1 MATKATKASTN
12 GHVNRVAE
20 ALESMGGEQAVR
32 VTAPN
37 FRTAEFKVIGTA
49 PYVQLKFGEKARNMM
64 RATQAAGSTAKKG
77 KKREAKDFDG
87 LFLSAQHISA
97 DGWNGVPAS
106 AFRHAMVEACTLVDF
121 HKTKAKK
128 AVFIDAD
135 GYDKDDGMPLVRIHG
150 RKPRHVEHPVPNAN
164 GAMDI
169 RVRAMFDE
177 GWTATLRVTFDADL
191 FTLTDITNL
200 LMRAGM
206 QVGVG
211 EGRPSSK
218 NSIGMGWGT
227 FSIEGG
233 KS

>member
-20 ALESMGGEQAVR
+20 ALESMGSQQAVR

-37 FRTAEFKVIGTA
+37 FKSAEFKVVGTA
-49 PYVQLKFGEKARNMM
+49 PYVQLAFGEKARNIL
-64 RATQAAGSTAKKG
+64 RANHAAGSTAKKG

-87 LFLSAQHISA
+87 LFIAAQHISHE
-97 DGWNGVPAS
+97 GWSGIPAS

-128 AVFIDAD
+128 AVFIEPH
-135 GYDKDDGMPLVRIHG
+135 GFDKSEGQPLVRIIG
-150 RKPRHVEHPVPNAN
+150 KPKHVEHTVRNAN
-164 GAMDI
+164 GQPDI
-169 RVRAMFDE
+169 RVRAMFDA
-177 GWTATLRVTFDADL
+177 GWSTTLRVTFDADL

-218 NSIGMGWGT
+218 NGIGMGWGT

-233 KS
+233 KA

>member
-1 MATKATKASTN
+1 MATKSQKSETN

-20 ALESMGGEQAVR
+20 VLESMAGEQAVR

-37 FRTAEFKVIGTA
+37 FKTAEFRIVGTS
-49 PYVQLKFGEKARNMM
+49 PYVQLKFGEKARNKM
-64 RATQAAGSTAKKG
+64 RANQAAGSTAKKG
-77 KKREAKDFDG
+77 SKREAKDFDG
-87 LFLSAQHISA
+87 LFIAAQHISV
-97 DGWNGVPAS
+97 DGWNGIPAS

-135 GYDKDDGMPLVRIHG
+135 GYDKDDGQPLVKLNG
-150 RKPRHVEHPVPNAN
+150 RKPRHVEHTMPNAN
-164 GAMDI
+164 GAVDI

-177 GWTATLRVTFDADL
+177 GWTASLRVTFDAAL
-191 FTLTDITNL
+191 FTLTVITNL

-218 NSIGMGWGT
+218 NSIGMGWGS

-233 KS
+233 AK

>member
-1 MATKATKASTN
+1 MTTKIAKAESN
-12 GHVNRVAE
+12 GHVNRVSD
-20 ALESMGGEQAVR
+20 ALQEIVGEQSVR

-37 FRTAEFKVIGTA
+37 FKTAEFTIVGTA
-49 PYVQLKFGEKARNMM
+49 PYVQLKFGEKARNQM
-64 RATQAAGSTAKKG
+64 RAKQAAGPTAKKG
-77 KKREAKDFDG
+77 GKREAKNFEA
-87 LFLSAQHISA
+87 LFIAAQHISA
-97 DGWNGVPAS
+97 DGWNGIPAS

-128 AVFIDAD
+128 AVFVDAD
-135 GYDKDDGMPLVRIHG
+135 GYDKDDAMPLVRIHG
-150 RKPRHVEHPVPNAN
+150 CAPRHVEHTMPNAN
-164 GAMDI
+164 GNADI

-211 EGRPSSK
+211 EGRPGSK

-227 FSIEGG
+227 FVIQGG
-233 KS
+233 V

>member
-1 MATKATKASTN
+1 MAAKIKKAETN

-20 ALESMGGEQAVR
+20 VLDQMAGEQAVR
-32 VTAPN
+32 VSAPN
-37 FRTAEFKVIGTA
+37 FKTAEFTITGTA
-49 PYVQLKFGEKARNMM
+49 PYVQLKFGEKARNQM
-64 RATQAAGSTAKKG
+64 RANQAAGSTAKKG
-77 KKREAKDFDG
+77 KKREAKDFDA
-87 LFLSAQHISA
+87 LFVSAQHLSVE
-97 DGWNGVPAS
+97 GWNGIPAS

-128 AVFIDAD
+128 AVFVESD
-135 GYDKDDGMPLVRIHG
+135 GYDKDDGQPLVRLQG
-150 RKPRHVEHPVPNAN
+150 RKPRHVEHTMPNAN
-164 GAMDI
+164 GAVDI

-177 GWTATLRVTFDADL
+177 GWTAKLRITFDADL
-191 FTLTDITNL
+191 FTLTDVTNL

-227 FSIEGG
+227 FSIQGG
-233 KS
+233 AK

>member
-1 MATKATKASTN
+1 MTTKASTN
-12 GHVNRVAE
+12 GHVNRVADS
-20 ALESMGGEQAVR
+20 LDQLGGEQAVR

-37 FRTAEFKVIGTA
+37 FKTAQFTITGTA
-49 PYVQLKFGEKARNMM
+49 PYVQLKFGEKARNQI
-64 RATQAAGSTAKKG
+64 RANQAAGSTAKKG
-77 KKREAKDFDG
+77 SKREAKNFDA
-87 LFLSAQHISA
+87 LFLAAQHIS
-97 DGWNGVPAS
+97 DEGWNGIPAS

-128 AVFIDAD
+128 AVFVDAD
-135 GYDKDDGMPLVRIHG
+135 GYDKDDAQPLVRLLG
-150 RKPRHVEHPVPNAN
+150 KKPRHVEHTMPNAN
-164 GAMDI
+164 GKVDI
-169 RVRAMFDE
+169 RVRAHFDQ
-177 GWTATLRVTFDADL
+177 GWTASLRITFDADL

-227 FSIEGG
+227 FTIKG
-233 KS
+233 KA

>member
-1 MATKATKASTN
+1 MAAKVKASETN
-12 GHVNRVAE
+12 GHINRVAE
-20 ALESMGGEQAVR
+20 VLQQMSGEQAVR

-37 FRTAEFKVIGTA
+37 FKTVVFDITGTA
-49 PYVQLKFGEKARNMM
+49 PYVQLKFGEKARNQM

-77 KKREAKDFDG
+77 TKREAKDFDA
-87 LFLSAQHISA
+87 LFVCAQHLSRE
-97 DGWNGVPAS
+97 GWNGIPAS

-128 AVFIDAD
+128 AVFVEAD
-135 GYDKDDGMPLVRIHG
+135 GYDKDDQQPLIRLLG
-150 RKPRHVEHPVPNAN
+150 KKPRHVEHTMPNAN
-164 GAMDI
+164 GKVDI

-177 GWTATLRVTFDADL
+177 GWTAKLRISFDADL
-191 FTLTDITNL
+191 FTLTDVTNL

-227 FSIEGG
+227 FRIEGG
-233 KS
+233 GK

>member
-1 MATKATKASTN
+1 MATKASTN
-12 GHVNRVAE
+12 GHVNRVAD
-20 ALESMGGEQAVR
+20 ALEQMGGEQAVR

-37 FRTAEFKVIGTA
+37 FKTAQFTITGTA
-49 PYVQLKFGEKARNMM
+49 PYVQLKFGEKARNQM
-64 RATQAAGSTAKKG
+64 REKQAAGSTAKKG
-77 KKREAKDFDG
+77 AKREAKDFDA
-87 LFLSAQHISA
+87 LFISAQHISD
-97 DGWNGVPAS
+97 DGWNGIPAS

-128 AVFIDAD
+128 AVFVDAD
-135 GYDKDDGMPLVRIHG
+135 GYDKDDAQPLVRLHG
-150 RKPRHVEHPVPNAN
+150 KKPRHVEHTMPNAN
-164 GAMDI
+164 GNVDI

-177 GWTATLRVTFDADL
+177 GWTATLRITFDADL

-227 FSIEGG
+227 FSIKG
-233 KS
+233 KE

>member
-1 MATKATKASTN
+1 MATKINKAATN
-12 GHVNRVAE
+12 GHTNRVAE
-20 ALESMGGEQAVR
+20 VLEVMPTPEAVR

-37 FRTAEFKVIGTA
+37 FKTAEFRVVGTA
-49 PYVQLKFGEKARNMM
+49 PYVQLAFSEKARNIM
-64 RATQAAGSTAKKG
+64 RENQAAGSTAKKG
-77 KKREAKDFDG
+77 KKREAKDFDS
-87 LFLSAQHISA
+87 LFLAAQHVSVE
-97 DGWNGVPAS
+97 GWNGIPAS

-128 AVFIDAD
+128 AVFIEAD
-135 GYDKDDGMPLVRIHG
+135 GYDKNDAQPLVRLRG
-150 RKPRHVEHPVPNAN
+150 REPKHVEHTVPNAN
-164 GAMDI
+164 GKPDI
-169 RVRAMFDE
+169 RVRAMFE
-177 GWTATLRVTFDADL
+177 QGWTAAVRVTFDADL

-227 FSIEGG
+227 FSIER
-233 KS
+233 SV

>member
-1 MATKATKASTN
+1 MATKAKKAETN
-12 GHVNRVAE
+12 GHTNRVAE
-20 ALESMGGEQAVR
+20 VLDSMASEQAVR

-37 FRTAEFKVIGTA
+37 FKTAEFTIRGTA
-49 PYVQLKFGEKARNMM
+49 PYVQLAFSEKQRNVL
-64 RATQAAGSTAKKG
+64 RETHAAGSTARKG

-87 LFLSAQHISA
+87 LFLAAQHIST
-97 DGWNGVPAS
+97 DGWNGIPAS

-128 AVFIDAD
+128 AVFIEPQ
-135 GYDKDDGMPLVRIHG
+135 GFDKSEGQPLVRIIG
-150 RKPRHVEHPVPNAN
+150 KKPQHIESVVPNAN
-164 GAMDI
+164 GKPDI
-169 RVRAMFDE
+169 RVRALFE
-177 GWTATLRVTFDADL
+177 AGWTATLRITFDADL

-218 NSIGMGWGT
+218 NSIGVGWGT
-227 FSIEGG
+227 FSIERGE
-233 KS
+233 

>member
-1 MATKATKASTN
+1 MATKLTKSQLN
-12 GHVNRVAE
+12 GHANRVAGV
-20 ALESMGGEQAVR
+20 LESMSAPEAVR

-37 FRTAEFKVIGTA
+37 FKTAEFKIVGTA
-49 PYVQLKFGEKARNMM
+49 PYVQLAFSEKARNIM
-64 RATQAAGSTAKKG
+64 RENQAAGSTAKKG
-77 KKREAKDFDG
+77 KKREAKDFEG
-87 LFLSAQHISA
+87 LFLAAQHIST
-97 DGWNGVPAS
+97 DGWSGIPAS

-135 GYDKDDGMPLVRIHG
+135 GYDKNDAQPLVKLLG
-150 RKPRHVEHPVPNAN
+150 RKPKHVEHTVPNAN
-164 GAMDI
+164 GNPDI
-169 RVRAMFDE
+169 RVRAMFDQ
-177 GWTATLRVTFDADL
+177 GWTAIVRVTFDADL

-227 FSIEGG
+227 FSIER
-233 KS
+233 SV

>member
-1 MATKATKASTN
+1 MATKSSKAGSN

-20 ALESMGGEQAVR
+20 ALQEMGGEESVR

-37 FRTAEFKVIGTA
+37 FKTAQFTIVGTS
-49 PYVQLKFGEKARNMM
+49 PYVQLKFGEKARNQM
-64 RATQAAGSTAKKG
+64 RSNQAAGSTAKKG

-87 LFLSAQHISA
+87 LFLSAQHVSA
-97 DGWNGVPAS
+97 DGWNGIPAS

-128 AVFIDAD
+128 AVFVDAN

-150 RKPRHVEHPVPNAN
+150 RKARHVEHPVPNAN
-164 GAMDI
+164 GNMDI

-177 GWTATLRVTFDADL
+177 GWTATLRITFDADL
-191 FTLTDITNL
+191 FTLSDITNL

-227 FSIEGG
+227 FRIQG
-233 KS
+233 KE

>member
-1 MATKATKASTN
+1 MATKASKAATN
-12 GHVNRVAE
+12 GHANRVAE
-20 ALESMGGEQAVR
+20 VLDNLTGDHAVR

-37 FRTAEFKVIGTA
+37 FKTAEFRLVGTA
-49 PYVQLKFGEKARNMM
+49 PYVQLAFSEKARNIM
-64 RATQAAGSTAKKG
+64 RENQAAGSTAKKG
-77 KKREAKDFDG
+77 KKREAKDFDA
-87 LFLSAQHISA
+87 LFLAAQHIST
-97 DGWNGVPAS
+97 DGWNGIPAS

-128 AVFIDAD
+128 AVFVEAEGFDRSDAQ
-135 GYDKDDGMPLVRIHG
+135 PLVRING
-150 RKPRHVEHPVPNAN
+150 RKPKHVEHTVPNAN
-164 GAMDI
+164 GNPDI
-169 RVRAMFDE
+169 RVRAMFDP
-177 GWTATLRVTFDADL
+177 GWTATLRITFDADL

-227 FSIEGG
+227 FSIQG
-233 KS
+233 KG

>member
-1 MATKATKASTN
+1 MATKVNKAATN
-12 GHVNRVAE
+12 GHVNRVKDVLGE
-20 ALESMGGEQAVR
+20 IGGEQAVR

-37 FRTAEFKVIGTA
+37 FKTAQFTITGNA
-49 PYVQLKFGEKARNMM
+49 PYVQLKFGEKARNQM
-64 RATQAAGSTAKKG
+64 RDKQAAGSTAKKG
-77 KKREAKDFDG
+77 AKREAKDFDA
-87 LFLSAQHISA
+87 LFISAQHIA
-97 DGWNGVPAS
+97 VQGWNGIPAS

-128 AVFIDAD
+128 AVFVDAD
-135 GYDKDDGMPLVRIHG
+135 GYDKDDGQPLVKIMG
-150 RKPRHVEHPVPNAN
+150 RKPRHTEHTMPNAN
-164 GAMDI
+164 GAVDI

-177 GWTATLRVTFDADL
+177 GWTASLRITFDADL

-206 QVGVG
+206 QVGIG

-227 FSIEGG
+227 FGIQG
-233 KS
+233 KG